1 MKIDNR
7 FRVYLNENHRRELFG
22 IDLIPEN
29 DEDHEI
35 TKRFWEGG
43 VFVMGYSTDGR
54 LTLTFE
60 DLIEK

>member
-1 MKIDNR
+1 MKVEIKKHN
-7 FRVYLNENHRRELFG
+7 NEILG
-22 IDLIPEN
+22 INLAPEN
-29 DEDHEI
+29 DEDYEI

-43 VFVMGYSTDGR
+43 VFVMGYGTNNI